1 MGFRILV
8 PEKDSVKDD
17 RPARILVV
25 DDEAD
30 IAFIIKKG
38 LEKEGFKVE
47 AKQDPKKA
55 LKEYEPGKYDL
66 LLLDIRMPGMT
77 GFELYKEIRK
87 IDRKVK
93 VCFITAFEIYF
104 DEFKKVFPKIHVS
117 CFIRKPVTISQLG
130 KAIREELNRLVIEE
144 DKPEELRMPSAKSRQ
159 QQHHQH
165 QEEQTHSYRR

>member
-1 MGFRILV
+1 MEILV
-8 PEKDSVKDD
+8 PEKDSLKDITQ
-17 RPARILVV
+17 ARILVV

-30 IAFIIKKG
+30 ITFIIKKG

-47 AKQDPKKA
+47 AKEDPKKA

-117 CFIRKPVTISQLG
+117 CFIRKPVTLSQLG
-130 KAIREELNRLVIEE
+130 NAIREELIRLPTQQ
-144 DKPEELRMPSAKSRQ
+144 DTPEEPRMPSAQSRQ
-159 QQHHQH
+159 QQHQH
-165 QEEQTHSYRR
+165 YQEEQRRLYRR